1 MLLFSVRFE
10 QSTYSYVDIVHIHY
24 VQLGG
29 GVVDS
34 LVAARVPKLQ
44 VPATAH
50 RHHLLPLLSVG
61 ILCATA
67 HPGLRFTKSMTIWAD
82 AKPVSF
88 SGNFVISHAPFM
100 ERRIICSHPRHFFR
114 NDPTHHHRMYSI
126 SSMNSINAGRMIVFA
141 PVRMASTNNVFDGDA
156 SGVNTSGNELDCKA
170 KQYGFKP
177 PAHSESFL
185 LHLESVKSSW
195 PHLSDSIDEE
205 ADAYLLN
212 DKLDNTRYLND
223 EGVRCAGEP
232 TIDPSRMLQS
242 VVDGE
247 SDWI

>member
-1 MLLFSVRFE
+1 
-10 QSTYSYVDIVHIHY
+10 
-24 VQLGG
+24 
-29 GVVDS
+29 
-34 LVAARVPKLQ
+34 
-44 VPATAH
+44 
-50 RHHLLPLLSVG
+50 
-61 ILCATA
+61 
-67 HPGLRFTKSMTIWAD
+67 
-82 AKPVSF
+82 
-88 SGNFVISHAPFM
+88 M
-100 ERRIICSHPRHFFR
+100 ERRIICSRPQHFFR

-126 SSMNSINAGRMIVFA
+126 SSMLSINAGRMIVFA
-141 PVRMASTNNVFDGDA
+141 PLRMASTSNVFDGDA

-205 ADAYLLN
+205 ADAYLN
-212 DKLDNTRYLND
+212 DKMDNTRYLND

-232 TIDPSRMLQS
+232 SIDPSRMLQS
-242 VVDGE
+242 VVDYE